1 MGSTEILGSLYI
13 KPGIK
18 VDRHE
23 SQIALWSNLS
33 KCLHI
38 SKHYEIQIGVDFIS
52 VSISNATPDMRCSVH
67 VCSADLITH
76 FSDFF
81 S

>member
-23 SQIALWSNLS
+23 TEKSQIALWSNLS

-38 SKHYEIQIGVDFIS
+38 
-52 VSISNATPDMRCSVH
+52 
-67 VCSADLITH
+67 
-76 FSDFF
+76 
-81 S
+81 